1 MTPLTKRQRRWLKP
15 QVHHLRP
22 VVIVGQNGVTEA
34 VLKEIELAL
43 DHHEL
48 IKVKVNAG
56 ERQLRD
62 EMVAQIQQRTDSDL
76 VDRIGNIAAL
86 FRANPE
92 KKHRFALPEG

>member
-1 MTPLTKRQRRWLKP
+1 MTTLTKRQRRWLKP

-62 EMVAQIQQRTDSDL
+62 AMVAQIRDRTESDL
-76 VDRIGNIAAL
+76 VDRIGNIASL
-86 FRANPE
+86 FHANPA
-92 KKHRFALPEG
+92 KKDRLVLPDE